1 MKLLNSVKYLW
12 LLTKCCYL
20 KVLLF
25 YYVNLY
31 LLLSLIRALSYLSMS
46 QNMNSIEYLVLYI
59 VTTVTDDT
67 I

>member
-1 MKLLNSVKYLW
+1 MLLLK
-12 LLTKCCYL
+12 